1 MATAKKLASGSWR
14 CQVYSHTER
23 IAQPDG
29 TVKQKR
35 IYKSFTSDIAGPRG
49 KRIAEQLAAEYAANK
64 ERKRA
69 ENNFTLNEAADL
81 YMDAKAQVLS
91 PATLRGYESIKN
103 NYFNEIGNINI
114 QNLDTVTIQR
124 WVSALSAKLS
134 PKTVK
139 NAYGFLTAILKFF
152 INDFSSQAKLPAD
165 EKPDLYVPSDNDIK
179 RLLKHIEGKELEIAV
194 LLAAFGPMRRG
205 EICALQSDDING
217 DTVTVKRSMVLGRDK
232 EWYIKQPKSY
242 SGYREIVFPSFV
254 IDKIQGIEGRIINA
268 TPNQITKR
276 FQRAIIYTKL
286 PHFRFHDLRHYA
298 ASIMHA
304 IGVPD
309 QYIIARGGWASD
321 NVMKT
326 IYRGVISEE
335 SDKQNKIINGHFEAM
350 QHEMQHEIKKAR

>member
-23 IAQPDG
+23 IVQPNG
-29 TVKQKR
+29 SVKQKR
-35 IYKSFTSDIAGPRG
+35 IYKSFTSDVQGPKG

-64 ERKRA
+64 EQKNT
-69 ENNFTLNEAADL
+69 ENNFTFNEAVDL

-91 PATLRGYESIKN
+91 PATLRGYESIKKN
-103 NYFNEIGNINI
+103 CFTEIGQVNI
-114 QNLDTVTIQR
+114 QNLDAVTIQR
-124 WVSALSAKLS
+124 WVSTLSAKLS
-134 PKTVK
+134 PKSVK
-139 NAYGFLTAILKFF
+139 NAYGLMTATLKFF
-152 INDFSSQAKLPAD
+152 LKDFSAQATLPAAK
-165 EKPDLYVPSDNDIK
+165 KPDLYVPSDNDIK
-179 RLLKHIEGKELEIAV
+179 KLLAHIEGKELEIAV
-194 LLAAFGPMRRG
+194 LLAAFGPLRRG

-217 DTVTVKRSMVLGRDK
+217 NTVTVKRSMILGRDK
-232 EWYIKQPKSY
+232 EWYIKQPKTY
-242 SGYREIVFPSFV
+242 SGYREIVFPAFV
-254 IDKIQGIEGRIINA
+254 IDKMRGIEGRIIKA

-276 FQRAIIYTKL
+276 FQRAVIYTKL

-304 IGVPD
+304 IGIAD
-309 QYIIARGGWASD
+309 QYIIERGGWASD

-335 SDKQNKIINGHFEAM
+335 SEKQNKIINGHFETM

>member
-23 IAQPDG
+23 IVQPDG
-29 TVKQKR
+29 SVKQKR
-35 IYKSFTSDIAGPRG
+35 IYKSFTSDVQGPKG

-64 ERKRA
+64 EQKNA
-69 ENNFTLNEAADL
+69 ENNFTLNEAVNL

-91 PATLRGYESIKN
+91 PATLRGYESLKK
-103 NYFNEIGNINI
+103 NYFDEIGRVNI
-114 QNLDTVTIQR
+114 QNLDTVTIQK
-124 WVSALSAKLS
+124 WVSSLSAKLS

-139 NAYGFLTAILKFF
+139 NAYGLLTATLKFF
-152 INDFSSQAKLPAD
+152 ISDFSSQAKLPSN

-179 RLLKHIEGKELEIAV
+179 RLLNHIEGKELEIAV

-205 EICALQSDDING
+205 EICALQSDDIKGN
-217 DTVTVKRSMVLGRDK
+217 TVTVRRSMVLGRDK
-232 EWYIKQPKSY
+232 EWYIKQPKTY

-254 IDKIQGIEGRIINA
+254 IDKLNGIEGRIIKA

>member
-23 IAQPDG
+23 IVQPDG
-29 TVKQKR
+29 TIKQKR
-35 IYKSFTSDIAGPRG
+35 IYKSFTSDIAGPKG

-64 ERKRA
+64 EQKNA
-69 ENNFTLNEAADL
+69 ENNFTLNEAVDL

-91 PATLRGYESIKN
+91 PATLRGYESLKK
-103 NYFNEIGNINI
+103 NYFDEIGRVNI
-114 QNLDTVTIQR
+114 QNLDTVTIQK
-124 WVSALSAKLS
+124 WVSSLSTKLS

-139 NAYGFLTAILKFF
+139 NAYGLLTATLKFF
-152 INDFSSQAKLPAD
+152 ISDFSSQAKLPAN

-217 DTVTVKRSMVLGRDK
+217 NTVTVKRSMVLGRDK

-326 IYRGVISEE
+326 IYRGVISDE
-335 SDKQNKIINGHFEAM
+335 SEKQNKIINGHFETM